1 MTFQKELAET
11 LSLGSSGKLMHREG
25 LRLEFKEQF
34 NLAGLADY
42 LRDFAAFA
50 NNRGG
55 LLVFGVTDSP
65 RKLQGL
71 SKKSIE
77 SFEKLDPERMTG
89 HINDNFSGHIEW
101 HATTIKLDNSV
112 FASFKIIEAE
122 QKPLICKSDHGKNIL
137 RNGDIYF
144 RYGGRTQRIRHSE
157 LHAIIQNR
165 IEETN
170 RAWID
175 HVTQVGVQGPARK
188 AILDLDTS
196 RLDIDGKREIFV
208 DQTIIEKVKWVREGQ
223 FDEIDGDETL
233 KIVGDINA
241 VRTVEVI
248 HEVQSDRMKDYPFSA
263 TELADEIKKICPKC
277 SRNRVW
283 QIIKSE
289 GIKNN
294 PEYATYTFYK
304 PSDLKKY
311 EETGEVSK
319 NALSI
324 YKREAIDH
332 IVNIFQNSE
341 F

>member
-1 MTFQKELAET
+1 MTLEEELEKA
-11 LSLGSSGKLMHREG
+11 LSVRTSGQLLHREG

-71 SKKSIE
+71 SEKSID
-77 SFEKLDPERMTG
+77 SFDKLDPERMTG
-89 HINDNFSGHIEW
+89 HINDNFSGLIEW
-101 HATTIKLDNSV
+101 QATTVSLGTKV
-112 FASFKIIEAE
+112 FACFKIIEAR
-122 QKPLICKSDHGKNIL
+122 QKPLICKSDYGKNIL

-157 LHAIIQNR
+157 LQLIIQNR
-165 IEETN
+165 MEDAN
-170 RAWID
+170 KAWID
-175 HVTQVGVQGPARK
+175 HVKQIGTQGPARK
-188 AILDLDTS
+188 AILDLRTAK
-196 RLDIDGKREIFV
+196 LEIDNKNEIFV
-208 DQTIIEKVKWVREGQ
+208 DQSIIEKIKFIREGQ
-223 FDEIDGDETL
+223 FDEVHGEETL
-233 KIVGDINA
+233 KIVGDIKA
-241 VRTVEVI
+241 VKTIEVI
-248 HEVQSDRMKDYPFSA
+248 HEVETDRMKNYPLSA
-263 TELADEIKKICPKC
+263 LELAGEIKKACAEC
-277 SRNRVW
+277 GQNRVW
-283 QIIKSE
+283 EIIKSE
-289 GIKNN
+289 GLKDN

-304 PSDLKKY
+304 PSDLRKF
-311 EETGEVSK
+311 EETGEISK

-324 YKREAIDH
+324 YKINTVDH